1 MESFLGSMG
10 RSVLL
15 RGQIISAVFVLL
27 FAALGVFVSIDGAH
41 SKVVK
46 TTTGIADVVS
56 VHTKNDA
63 YDHSTLKLL
72 GSNVQ
77 YTYDHSA
84 FTPALTDDK
93 LAAASKVDLWY
104 TENVLNVP
112 RIIALQ
118 IYDEQGEHATKYV
131 TQDYLR
137 PDRVSSEDSILAG
150 IFAVVAVVSG
160 ITFVVLLR
168 VGRRIRGRADDI
180 GEVTLVRSQRGGPST
195 LTSSFGQRR
204 RNDVPFWERQLREQQ
219 RDR

>member
-15 RGQIISAVFVLL
+15 RGQITSAVFVLL
-27 FAALGVFVSIDGAH
+27 FAALGVFVSTDGAH

-46 TTTGIADVVS
+46 TTTGIADVVT

-63 YDHSTLKLL
+63 YDHSTLRLL
-72 GSNVQ
+72 GSSVQ

-131 TQDYLR
+131 TQDYIR
-137 PDRVSSEDSILAG
+137 PDRVSNEDSIMAG
-150 IFAVVAVVSG
+150 IFAVVAVVAG

-180 GEVTLVRSQRGGPST
+180 GEVSLVRSQRGGPST
-195 LTSSFGQRR
+195 LTSSFGQQRR
-204 RNDVPFWERQLREQQ
+204 DDAPFWEQQLREQQ
-219 RDR
+219 RDH